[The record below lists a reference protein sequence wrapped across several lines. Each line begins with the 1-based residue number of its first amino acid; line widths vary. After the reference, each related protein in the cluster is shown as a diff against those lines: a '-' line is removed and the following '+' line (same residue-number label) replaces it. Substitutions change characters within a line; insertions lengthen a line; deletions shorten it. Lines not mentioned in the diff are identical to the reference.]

1 MKNHTKLFIF
11 VIILVVLTVAFNDSY
26 TTVNIDNIATVVALG
41 IDSDGNNNLKV
52 SFQFT
57 KPSSV
62 SESGTS
68 QPSSSIIKTV
78 SASSISSAVNLMNN
92 YTRKRAFTFSLQA
105 DCFFWRACQKRD
117 YRRNIYPNEWHANP
131 PF

>member
-1 MKNHTKLFIF
+1 MCMKNHTKLFIF
-11 VIILVVLTVAFNDSY
+11 VIILIVLTVAFNDSY
-26 TTVNIDNIATVVALG
+26 TIVNIDNIATVVALG
-41 IDSDGNNNLKV
+41 IDSDGDNNLKV

-105 DCFFWRACQKRD
+105 DCFF
-117 YRRNIYPNEWHANP
+117 
-131 PF
+131 